1 MSNIQNIEKVVSN
14 VNTKTE
20 RTEQKTHKPEIKKV
34 AKEMEALFVY
44 ELIKVMR
51 ETTEGMSSDSKGLGG
66 ETYMGLFDMEVSRV
80 MADKGVGIQDAIVN
94 WFERS
99 PNNKINDNVNKK

>member
-1 MSNIQNIEKVVSN
+1 MSNIQNTQQIASN
-14 VNTKTE
+14 VNSKTQ
-20 RTEQKTHKPEIKKV
+20 RTEQKIHKPEIKKA

-51 ETTEGMSSDSKGLGG
+51 ETTEGMSSDSKGLGS

-94 WFERS
+94 WLERS
-99 PNNKINDNVNKK
+99 PNNKINDNDNKK

>member
-1 MSNIQNIEKVVSN
+1 MINIQNPQQIVSN
-14 VNTKTE
+14 VDSKTQ

-51 ETTEGMSSDSKGLGG
+51 ETTEVMSSESKGLGS
-66 ETYMGLFDMEVSRV
+66 ETYKGLFDMEVSRV
-80 MADKGVGIQDAIVN
+80 MAEKGVGIQDAIVN

-99 PNNKINDNVNKK
+99 PNNKINDNDNEK